1 MSQTARVATA
11 LRQKP
16 DRHRPGPAGASV
28 AARSCAKLAGLLQ
41 LAGNAH
47 AREPLFVEL
56 LPWADRSEADGCEA
70 ARHSEADGATESRAH
85 PAAATSACGSSRVN
99 TPWPVPVRSA
109 RCPPVPVP
117 FSCCEN
123 AAKARAGQEWHH
135 SRAQMLTILRPNR
148 PNRSPTLK
156 PSSLRST
163 GPIHVPDIEHLTVG
177 QWPSTFP
184 ELLPCSV
191 WLSRERKKL
200 PDDENQ

>member
-47 AREPLFVEL
+47 AREPLFVE

-123 AAKARAGQEWHH
+123 AAKARARYRTPHRWPMAEHIP
-135 SRAQMLTILRPNR
+135 RAT
-148 PNRSPTLK
+148 
-156 PSSLRST
+156 SLQCLAVEGTKETAGR
-163 GPIHVPDIEHLTVG
+163 
-177 QWPSTFP
+177 
-184 ELLPCSV
+184 
-191 WLSRERKKL
+191 
-200 PDDENQ
+200 